1 MAEIQWVIE
10 VRCVNTLLAK
20 FMVGE
25 RGLHICAHVPN
36 RDLDPHEFAKLIEG
50 AQEAGR
56 IASDRW
62 SAEHRSADRRSA
74 RQEAAPIPPSPPLN
88 VELGTVREVEMR
100 GGQYEIQILR
110 TGEMVVVDMPGA
122 VLGPSELERFIAEL
136 KAIQGRL
143 IPLP

>member
-25 RGLHICAHVPN
+25 RGLHICAHVPD
-36 RDLDPHEFAKLIEG
+36 RELDPHEFAKLIEG

-56 IASDRW
+56 IATDRRSADHR
-62 SAEHRSADRRSA
+62 SAEHRSAH
-74 RQEAAPIPPSPPLN
+74 QETAPIPPSPPLD
-88 VELGTVREVEMR
+88 VELGTVREVEVR

-110 TGEMVVVDMPGA
+110 TGEIVVVDMPGA
-122 VLGPSELERFIAEL
+122 VLGPSEWEKLVAEL

-143 IPLP
+143 IPSP